1 MNQRKILKRILLFW
15 ANDVNANA
23 IVDAV
28 LLAMT
33 RQINTCAVAHFD

>member
-28 LLAMT
+28 LLARA
-33 RQINTCAVAHFD
+33 RQINTCAVTNFN